1 MKQKKT
7 QTNTLFKQMLPFS
20 QKKKK
25 EKYVKNKIN
34 LRKIKLFTL
43 NVQEADKACLSET
56 DSTK

>member
-20 QKKKK
+20 QKKK

>member
-1 MKQKKT
+1 MKQKKP

-20 QKKKK
+20 QKKK